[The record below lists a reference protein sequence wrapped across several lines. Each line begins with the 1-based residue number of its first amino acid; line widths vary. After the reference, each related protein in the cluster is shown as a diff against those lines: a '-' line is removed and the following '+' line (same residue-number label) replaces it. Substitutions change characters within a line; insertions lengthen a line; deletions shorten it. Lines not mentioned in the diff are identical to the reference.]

1 MSDEAEHRKDN
12 PGRPLAADDR
22 EALTRDE
29 YQRNQKHLDEV
40 LQLRR
45 GQDLKLL
52 EVLENT
58 YGELSTRFTNVETAV
73 REMDGHSEARQM
85 MFDEFRARQEK
96 HEERIGELEKGYAG
110 LKAWILIV
118 GGITG
123 VASFLAIVLR

>member
-1 MSDEAEHRKDN
+1 M
-12 PGRPLAADDR
+12 
-22 EALTRDE
+22 TRDE